1 MNKQGLGTLGSRKS
15 PSGILRKFMRNM
27 EKERLEMC
35 LSPLGFNAYLL
46 NVIIAHF
53 EDEWDS
59 LGSY

>member
-1 MNKQGLGTLGSRKS
+1 
-15 PSGILRKFMRNM
+15 M

-35 LSPLGFNAYLL
+35 LSPLGFNTHLL
-46 NVIIAHF
+46 NVIITHF